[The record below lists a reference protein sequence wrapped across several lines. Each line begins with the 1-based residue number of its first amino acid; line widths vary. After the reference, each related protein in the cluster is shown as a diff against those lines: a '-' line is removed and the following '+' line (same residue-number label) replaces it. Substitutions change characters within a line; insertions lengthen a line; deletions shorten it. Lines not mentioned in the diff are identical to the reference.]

1 MAPIVP
7 YQIDFSVKNIGKAV
21 ANTKKKIR
29 FRFGFANADALASGA
44 KGIDC
49 RGMEHDVTFTW
60 SITSGKTIVECDRK
74 EIHFSMGGSSK
85 FQFSWPMKKDVFCE
99 LVAHAAPYSSKSD
112 ASADW
117 RQYDLTINGLSYFD
131 IPKIYELGV
140 VPFRA
145 LEARPV
151 SYGRNAARNAY
162 GGNFGRSNYHRA
174 PPPPPSNWAAPP
186 PVREQAPPSPPK
198 EANLLDFGSEPAP
211 LPQQAPI
218 QQAQLQQQN
227 QYQQPQPQQYVAPP
241 PPEFAVAPPTPAAP
255 PAPPVPA
262 VAPTIQQQ
270 QPANEQQQQFPA
282 YAVAPPAP
290 PAAGTQF
297 HAPAPAFAAAPATQ
311 FDAAPVVE
319 EAPVATAAP
328 QAEVLA
334 LPPSQPEPQ
343 HHDEKRNPG
352 TMLGVERAL
361 GDLVNLNDITS
372 SPDLQVGKLTMMS
385 PEDKKKAAKPAF
397 NNERPL
403 SELQS
408 TTTAEL
414 KKSVM
419 NTFNPSPSMQQQQ
432 PGMYGAQPG
441 YQHQMP
447 MPQQQQQQQHQQQ
460 QQAQGMY
467 GQGPPPINSSY
478 GGMGMGGFQQQS
490 MQQQQTSYSNYQY

>member
-1 MAPIVP
+1 
-7 YQIDFSVKNIGKAV
+7 VK
-21 ANTKKKIR
+21 
-29 FRFGFANADALASGA
+29 
-44 KGIDC
+44 
-49 RGMEHDVTFTW
+49 
-60 SITSGKTIVECDRK
+60 
-74 EIHFSMGGSSK
+74 
-85 FQFSWPMKKDVFCE
+85 
-99 LVAHAAPYSSKSD
+99 
-112 ASADW
+112 
-117 RQYDLTINGLSYFD
+117 
-131 IPKIYELGV
+131 
-140 VPFRA
+140 
-145 LEARPV
+145 
-151 SYGRNAARNAY
+151 
-162 GGNFGRSNYHRA
+162 
-174 PPPPPSNWAAPP
+174 
-186 PVREQAPPSPPK
+186 
-198 EANLLDFGSEPAP
+198 
-211 LPQQAPI
+211 
-218 QQAQLQQQN
+218 
-227 QYQQPQPQQYVAPP
+227 
-241 PPEFAVAPPTPAAP
+241 
-255 PAPPVPA
+255 
-262 VAPTIQQQ
+262 PTIQQQ
-270 QPANEQQQQFPA
+270 QPANEQQHQFPA
-282 YAVAPPAP
+282 YAAAPPAP

-297 HAPAPAFAAAPATQ
+297 HPPAPAFAAAPATQ

-319 EAPVATAAP
+319 EAPATTAAP

-343 HHDEKRNPG
+343 RYDEKRNPG

-460 QQAQGMY
+460 QAQGMY